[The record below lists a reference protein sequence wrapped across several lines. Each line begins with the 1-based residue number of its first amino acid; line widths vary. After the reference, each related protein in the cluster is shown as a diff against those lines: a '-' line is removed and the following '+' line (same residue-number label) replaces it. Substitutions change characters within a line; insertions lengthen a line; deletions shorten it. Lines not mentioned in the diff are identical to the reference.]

1 MTKKSRIKNRLNK
14 IKTSPA
20 GEMVRRA
27 KNGVGDYL
35 GLYSEDEKAARPE
48 SPESQ
53 RKAQQKSNFE
63 SAKSTLQQPPVKN
76 ALDNHI
82 KNAIADAPESLG
94 LGRAQHFAA
103 GRTEH
108 LATVTDISK
117 GREIKKRREIEE
129 LGNND

>member
-1 MTKKSRIKNRLNK
+1 MAKKSWGKGRINK

-35 GLYSEDEKAARPE
+35 GLYSEDEKAARPD
-48 SPESQ
+48 SPQ
-53 RKAQQKSNFE
+53 NQKKAQQRSNFE
-63 SAKSTLQQPPVKN
+63 ATKFKLQQPPVEN

-82 KNAIADAPESLG
+82 KNAMANAPESLG
-94 LGRAQHFAA
+94 LGRSQHFAA

-108 LATVTDISK
+108 LATVTDINT

-129 LGNND
+129 LGNE